1 MEGQI
6 MSYGNLEVRGENQA
20 KESNPQDSRSPTG
33 SGCVITGAQ
42 QDLRLG
48 KQAGAGW
55 RMALNATPRSW
66 HSKLWGMRNA
76 MGRKDGMR
84 VGVGGETG
92 SGAQCGPDT
101 GVQGRR

>member
-1 MEGQI
+1 

-20 KESNPQDSRSPTG
+20 KESNHQDSLGAPQG
-33 SGCVITGAQ
+33 LAVLTGAQ

-66 HSKLWGMRNA
+66 HSELWGMRNA
-76 MGRKDGMR
+76 MGRKDGME
-84 VGVGGETG
+84 GWGGGGETG
-92 SGAQCGPDT
+92 SGAQCGPNT